1 MRLPGPL
8 TDEQDHQLRLVQSS
22 ARHLLS
28 LINDLLDLAKIESG
42 KVELWLETFT
52 CRPVIDDVISTLIPM
67 AMTKGL
73 QLVVVGGEDIEVR
86 ADRRALSQILINLV
100 GNAIKFTDQGTVEI
114 RLERRVGAAVEIA
127 VADTGIGIPESER
140 DRLFQAFMQLDSG
153 SAKRHEGTG
162 LGLHISH
169 RLTALMGGRITVTSR
184 VGVGSTFTVMLPEVS

>member
-1 MRLPGPL
+1 
-8 TDEQDHQLRLVQSS
+8 
-22 ARHLLS
+22 
-28 LINDLLDLAKIESG
+28 
-42 KVELWLETFT
+42 
-52 CRPVIDDVISTLIPM
+52 
-67 AMTKGL
+67 
-73 QLVVVGGEDIEVR
+73 VGGEDIEVR

-100 GNAIKFTDQGTVEI
+100 GNSIKFTDQGTVEI

-169 RLTALMGGRITVTSR
+169 RLTALMGGHITVTSR